1 MKKMFIPVLIIAFI
15 TGCNEQGERTY
26 TMQDKNTG
34 DSVAMDAP
42 ATLDTTASSHQDSTT
57 NVIYDTS
64 SRRKN

>member
-1 MKKMFIPVLIIAFI
+1 MKKMFIPVLLTAFI

-26 TMQDKNTG
+26 TMQDSNTG
-34 DSVAMDAP
+34 DSVATDAP
-42 ATLDTTASSHQDSTT
+42 ATLDTTASGHQDSTT